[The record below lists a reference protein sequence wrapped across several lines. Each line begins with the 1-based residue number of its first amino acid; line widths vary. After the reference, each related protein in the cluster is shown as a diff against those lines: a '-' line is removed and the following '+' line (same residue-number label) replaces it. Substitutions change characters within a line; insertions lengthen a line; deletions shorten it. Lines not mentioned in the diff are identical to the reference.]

1 MKKMSEVFELPLI
14 VDSDNDIHIGNGDW
28 ILINPSAPE
37 CVGAH
42 VAHAINHVDA
52 LADALEAIVSD
63 YNQYRAV
70 NGIDLTDDHCAKLDV
85 KMATAE
91 AALVA
96 YRGEK

>member
-1 MKKMSEVFELPLI
+1 MKKMSEVFELP
-14 VDSDNDIHIGNGDW
+14 
-28 ILINPSAPE
+28 INHEYLEVYGPE
-37 CVGAH
+37 RAGITYAEAEKH
-42 VAHAINHVDA
+42 AAHAINHVDA
-52 LADALEAIVSD
+52 LAEALEAIVSD

-91 AALVA
+91 AALAA